1 MQEWVLLKK
10 IYLYWYALEMIS
22 THFANLAVQ
31 QQQQSIFAA
40 QFWRTRAETWHQNTR
55 DVTSWLLVATKNTP
69 TWVKF
74 MFSKKVT
81 KIDEIFT
88 ASTLCSTCQIDGE
101 DFVNFCG
108 VLENTNFNNKWIQ
121 VNLFQ
126 KYLFMHSQYDKRLSI
141 ELPVQ
146 YVKIPSSIL
155 GGTCCEQKLF
165 MTFRTIFVHN
175 MFYPWKEELL
185 TKIYL

>member
-1 MQEWVLLKK
+1 MQDWVLLKK

-22 THFANLAVQ
+22 THFANLAV
-31 QQQQSIFAA
+31 QQQSIFAA

-88 ASTLCSTCQIDGE
+88 
-101 DFVNFCG
+101 
-108 VLENTNFNNKWIQ
+108 
-121 VNLFQ
+121 VNL
-126 KYLFMHSQYDKRLSI
+126 
-141 ELPVQ
+141 
-146 YVKIPSSIL
+146 
-155 GGTCCEQKLF
+155 T
-165 MTFRTIFVHN
+165 
-175 MFYPWKEELL
+175 L
-185 TKIYL
+185 TT